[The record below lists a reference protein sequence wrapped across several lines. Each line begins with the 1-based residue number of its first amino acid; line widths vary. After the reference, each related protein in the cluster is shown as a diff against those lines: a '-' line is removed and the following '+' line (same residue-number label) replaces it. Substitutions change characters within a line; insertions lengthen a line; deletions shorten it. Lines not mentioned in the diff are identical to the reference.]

1 MLPTGQ
7 RCAPPVV
14 NICHSSDTRETSIW
28 DPIDTHIMLSL
39 RTCVIWKS
47 VGSLIGWENYQI
59 SWQSEQIMQHSAQI
73 LKTCRLQSNIASS
86 AKCDSSI
93 LIYRRN
99 NNLVHVC
106 HVCCMNPEL
115 VLFYAHKSI
124 QKIPSE
130 MEVAPRYNC
139 WHCWRCWHCWQ
150 CWQCWHCWHSWHSL
164 HCWHDA

>member
-1 MLPTGQ
+1 
-7 RCAPPVV
+7 
-14 NICHSSDTRETSIW
+14 
-28 DPIDTHIMLSL
+28 MLSL
-39 RTCVIWKS
+39 RTCVICKS
-47 VGSLIGWENYQI
+47 IGSLIGWENYQI

-124 QKIPSE
+124 QKTNKQISKTFPFENHSYVYPLVHY
-130 MEVAPRYNC
+130 EVRRSAIFRSKRGNQTCKPDG
-139 WHCWRCWHCWQ
+139 HQ
-150 CWQCWHCWHSWHSL
+150 T
-164 HCWHDA
+164 